1 MLITVLFRIVWSE
14 VAQSCLTLCNPVD
27 CSLPG
32 FSIYGILQARIMEWV
47 TISFPRG
54 SYRPRDR
61 TRVSCIG
68 GRHFNLWAT
77 REARIMKWKPHI
89 ENGRLK
95 IPSTLKPKSYKNIT
109 NPTTRTYLRHLPWLL
124 YEREV
129 SLSCTSLYFFICHN
143 SLACSLMNI
152 ICLFFYHT
160 VISFQLKK
168 FLLKEI
174 KMGIFLAFFLV
185 KFG

>member
-1 MLITVLFRIVWSE
+1 MSDSFR
-14 VAQSCLTLCNPVD
+14 PRVD
-27 CSLPG
+27 CSPSG
-32 FSIYGILQARIMEWV
+32 SSIRGILQARILEW
-47 TISFPRG
+47 TAISFSRG

-61 TRVSCIG
+61 TQVSCIG
-68 GRHFNLWAT
+68 GIRFNLWAT
-77 REARIMKWKPHI
+77 REAQIMKWKPHI

-109 NPTTRTYLRHLPWLL
+109 NPTTRTYLRHLPRLL

-129 SLSCTSLYFFICHN
+129 SLSCISLYFFICHH

-152 ICLFFYHT
+152 ICLFSYHT